1 MTSTLPQTPTL
12 DVAISDGICVVT
24 VDRPEVRNALSAD
37 VIADLTAVLDRVGDD
52 DEVSVLVF
60 TGAGDKAFIA
70 GADITQLQH
79 YTPSTALDS
88 AMQRA
93 FDAIEAF
100 PKPTI
105 AAINGFALGGGC
117 ELAMACDIRIAS
129 ERAKLGLPEANLAV
143 LPGAGGTQRLARL
156 VGTGR
161 AIEMILT
168 GRFIDAEEA
177 LGIGLVTSVTAP
189 DELMAAAYE
198 TAAAIAAKGPL
209 AVRLA
214 KLVVRSG
221 MDADQRTGL
230 VIERLAQAVLYG
242 SEDKAEGTAAFLG
255 KRTAEFA
262 GR

>member
-1 MTSTLPQTPTL
+1 MTRTVVHYGDEPTL
-12 DVAISDGICVVT
+12 TTRAGGELDERT
-24 VDRPEVRNALSAD
+24 TPLM
-37 VIADLTAVLDRVGDD
+37 TA
-52 DEVSVLVF
+52 S
-60 TGAGDKAFIA
+60 
-70 GADITQLQH
+70 
-79 YTPSTALDS
+79 
-88 AMQRA
+88 
-93 FDAIEAF
+93 
-100 PKPTI
+100 
-105 AAINGFALGGGC
+105 
-117 ELAMACDIRIAS
+117 
-129 ERAKLGLPEANLAV
+129 
-143 LPGAGGTQRLARL
+143 AGGTQRLARL

-214 KLVVRSG
+214 KLVIRSG
-221 MDADQRTGL
+221 TDADQRTGL

-242 SEDKAEGTAAFLG
+242 SGDKAEGTAAFLG